1 MEDTLHKA
9 IESIMRQIDDQYEV
23 ILVDDG
29 STDSSVQIATQ
40 LAKTYS
46 NLHLIA
52 LQRDTNRRLGQTRNI
67 SIQESSGVW
76 CIFHLDTDDEIGSHI
91 HDFVSAVT
99 ELSALIPRD
108 VLFSGQQIHMAKRQF
123 LLSHGPFRNI
133 YRGEDR
139 DLYMRLVKNS
149 EWIVIKH
156 KRFIRRLK
164 RSWPKLLVK
173 NIRDNFDQSITDLQN
188 NVSSIEYLRV
198 SFRNRNYLS
207 YKIILFRFAT
217 LPFAARKAK
226 LRGEFQ
232 KHDYPTHS
240 EFVEYRKL
248 HTKSLSTWLTIY
260 GQKIPSKL
268 NPEIFD

>member
-1 MEDTLHKA
+1 MGDTLQEA
-9 IESIMRQIDDQYEV
+9 IESVMRQIDDEYEV

-40 LAKTYS
+40 LAKTYW
-46 NLHLIA
+46 NLHLIS
-52 LQRDTNRRLGQTRNI
+52 LQRDPNRRLGQTRNI
-67 SIQESSGVW
+67 SIQESSGEW

-91 HDFVSAVT
+91 REFVSAVT
-99 ELSALIPRD
+99 ELSDLMPRD
-108 VLFSGQQIHMAKRQF
+108 VLFSGQQIHMAKKQF
-123 LLSHGPFRNI
+123 LLSRGPFRNI

-164 RSWPKLLVK
+164 RSWLKLLVK
-173 NIRDNFDQSITDLQN
+173 NIRDNFDQSINDLQN
-188 NVSSIEYLRV
+188 NVGSVEYLKV

-207 YKIILFRFAT
+207 YKIILFRLAT

-232 KHDYPTHS
+232 NHDYPTHS
-240 EFVEYRKL
+240 EFLEYRKL
-248 HTKSLSTWLTIY
+248 HTKSFSAWLKIY

-268 NPEIFD
+268 NSEIFD